1 MPKVDPESGE
11 PMSDDPEGPE
21 ETAGGK
27 VNIDPSEQRRPDDP
41 DAGGG
46 GVN

>member
-1 MPKVDPESGE
+1 MPKVDSETGE
-11 PMSDDPEGPE
+11 PMSDDPGGPE
-21 ETAGGK
+21 DLAGGES
-27 VNIDPSEQRRPDDP
+27 VDPSEQRKPDDA

>member
-21 ETAGGK
+21 DLAGGES
-27 VNIDPSEQRRPDDP
+27 VDPREQRRPDEA
-41 DAGGG
+41 DAGAGST
-46 GVN
+46 

>member
-11 PMSDDPEGPE
+11 PMSDDPDGPE
-21 ETAGGK
+21 DLAGAES
-27 VNIDPSEQRRPDDP
+27 IDPRSQGSPDEG

-46 GVN
+46 GSS

>member
-21 ETAGGK
+21 DTAGGAT
-27 VNIDPSEQRRPDDP
+27 IDPSEQREPDDP
-41 DAGGG
+41 NAGS
-46 GVN
+46 VS

>member
-11 PMSDDPEGPE
+11 PMSDEPEGPE
-21 ETAGGK
+21 ETAGGSS
-27 VNIDPSEQRRPDDP
+27 IDPTEQRKPDDP

>member
-11 PMSDDPEGPE
+11 PMSDDPDGPE
-21 ETAGGK
+21 DLAGGTT
-27 VNIDPSEQRRPDDP
+27 IDPHDAQDIDGP

-46 GVN
+46 GSS

>member
-11 PMSDDPEGPE
+11 PMSDDPAGPE
-21 ETAGGK
+21 DLAGGES
-27 VNIDPSEQRRPDDP
+27 IDPREQRSPDDP

-46 GVN
+46 SS

>member
-21 ETAGGK
+21 DLAGGES
-27 VNIDPSEQRRPDDP
+27 VDPREQRGPDDP

-46 GVN
+46 SSS

>member
-21 ETAGGK
+21 DTAGAES
-27 VNIDPSEQRRPDDP
+27 IDPREQGSPDDP
-41 DAGGG
+41 NAGGG
-46 GVN
+46 GS